1 MRLVNIIAGTATIT
15 SVLLL
20 AGCGGGGGG
29 DSAPTVVAAEDARGA
44 INATTGPALLSQ
56 VLNQP
61 IVSSGPVPALGTTA
75 HTTHVLSRNPA
86 APSFTITSTAGE
98 VRQGTLRFG
107 SCYFT
112 VTVANPQVAPWI
124 VGNEI
129 PVTPCDFVIDSSGTQ
144 VGSTTSGP
152 LALVFGGT
160 SMNSPTVTY
169 SITSSGQIQ
178 VNGVTIDNVTVT
190 QVTGGGN

>member
-1 MRLVNIIAGTATIT
+1 MRLVNIIAGTATI
-15 SVLLL
+15 SSALLL

-29 DSAPTVVAAEDARGA
+29 DSAPTVVAAEDAKGP
-44 INATTGPALLSQ
+44 INATTGPALLGQ
-56 VLNQP
+56 VLDKP
-61 IVSSGPVPALGTTA
+61 IVSSGAVPALGTTA
-75 HTTHVLSRNPA
+75 PTTLTLSGNPA

-112 VTVANPQVAPWI
+112 VTFANPQVAPWI

-144 VGSTTSGP
+144 TGTTSSGP
-152 LALVFGGT
+152 LALVFGDA
-160 SMNSPTVTY
+160 SMNSPTITY
-169 SITSSGQIQ
+169 TITPGGQIQ
-178 VNGVTIDNVTVT
+178 VNGVTVDNVTVT